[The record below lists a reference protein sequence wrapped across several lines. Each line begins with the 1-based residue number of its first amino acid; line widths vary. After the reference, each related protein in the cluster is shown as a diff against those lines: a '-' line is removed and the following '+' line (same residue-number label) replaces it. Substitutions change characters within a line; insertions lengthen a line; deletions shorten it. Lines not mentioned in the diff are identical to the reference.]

1 MSYKVK
7 KGDTLSQIAKSKG
20 VSLKSIMGANPN
32 IKNANLIRPGQNI
45 KIPGKSLPGAT
56 TKNPYANLSQT
67 QMNMLNVKSPKQLQ
81 QNVSRAMT
89 LAVERGGAQTKGKP
103 NKKVLELT
111 PAMFN
116 KVKTIEAQLKK
127 GETPPTSK
135 MYANIMNK
143 ISSMFGPKTAMAKG
157 RNQPRKKVGGGAAK
171 KVKGMM
177 GGGKMTKGMAG
188 GGASKMTKGMSPGGK
203 LRMVTNKAGKKVPF
217 FAADGIG
224 KMKGGGKMTK
234 GMAGG
239 GSANKKTKGMMGG
252 GKMAKGM
259 SRGGKV
265 TKMRG
270 GGLAV
275 KGTNFRIR

>member
-1 MSYKVK
+1 
-7 KGDTLSQIAKSKG
+7 
-20 VSLKSIMGANPN
+20 
-32 IKNANLIRPGQNI
+32 
-45 KIPGKSLPGAT
+45 
-56 TKNPYANLSQT
+56 
-67 QMNMLNVKSPKQLQ
+67 
-81 QNVSRAMT
+81 

-103 NKKVLELT
+103 NKTVLEIT
-111 PAMFN
+111 PAMMN

-127 GETPPTSK
+127 GETPAPSK

-143 ISSMFGPKTAMAKG
+143 ISSMFGTKTAMAGSG
-157 RNQPRKKVGGGAAK
+157 RNKSRKKVGGGAAK

-188 GGASKMTKGMSPGGK
+188 GGASKKTKGMAGGGASKMTKGMSPGGK
-203 LRMVTNKAGKKVPF
+203 LRMVTNKAGKRVPF

-224 KMKGGGKMTK
+224 KMKNGGKMTK

-252 GKMAKGM
+252 GKMTKGM

-275 KGTNFRIR
+275 KGTTFRIR

>member
-1 MSYKVK
+1 MKYVIS

-81 QNVSRAMT
+81 QNVSRAMKF
-89 LAVERGGAQTKGKP
+89 AVEKGGAQTKGKT

-143 ISSMFGPKTAMAKG
+143 ISGMFGPKTAMAGSG
-157 RNQPRKKVGGGAAK
+157 RNKPRKKVGGGAAK

-177 GGGKMTKGMAG
+177 GGG
-188 GGASKMTKGMSPGGK
+188 KMTKGMSPGGK

>member
-1 MSYKVK
+1 YKVK

-89 LAVERGGAQTKGKP
+89 LAVEKGGAQTKGKK
-103 NKKVLELT
+103 NKTVLEIT
-111 PAMFN
+111 PAMMN
-116 KVKTIEAQLKK
+116 KVKNIEAQLKK
-127 GETPPTSK
+127 GETPAPSK

-143 ISSMFGPKTAMAKG
+143 ISGMFGTKTAMAKG

-177 GGGKMTKGMAG
+177 GGG
-188 GGASKMTKGMSPGGK
+188 KMTKGMSPGGK

-252 GKMAKGM
+252 GKM
-259 SRGGKV
+259 
-265 TKMRG
+265 
-270 GGLAV
+270 
-275 KGTNFRIR
+275 